1 MILQESF
8 IFAGDVRRNITL
20 GEEYS
25 LTEIE
30 EAAKVTNVDRFIRQL
45 PDGYDT
51 ILRERG
57 ANLSGGQKQLLAFA
71 RVAIRNPNILV
82 LDEATSSLDVATE
95 ADTQEALEKLLVG
108 KTAIIIA
115 HRLSTIRN
123 VDKILV
129 LKQGEL
135 IESGS
140 HDQLLAQNGIYAGL
154 YKLQML
160 GS

>member
-1 MILQESF
+1 V
-8 IFAGDVRRNITL
+8 GDVQRNITL

-25 LTEIE
+25 FNEIQ
-30 EAAKVTNVDRFIRQL
+30 EAAKITNIDKFIDKL
-45 PDGYDT
+45 PQGYDT
-51 ILRERG
+51 QLRERG

-95 ADTQEALEKLLVG
+95 ADTQAALDKLLVN

-129 LKQGEL
+129 LKNGEL

-140 HDQLLAQNGIYAGL
+140 HDQLLTENGLYASL

-160 GS
+160 TNSSK